1 MNANSYEYRMKSI
14 IKNFA
19 KDYDLSG
26 FDAEE
31 LQHKI
36 WTEHAKEFGRA
47 VLEDMSTYS
56 GTELF
61 EE

>member
-1 MNANSYEYRMKSI
+1 MNANSYECRMKSI
-14 IKNFA
+14 IKNFV

-26 FDAEE
+26 FAAEE
-31 LQHKI
+31 LQSKI
-36 WTEHAKEFGRA
+36 WTDHAKEFGCA
-47 VLEDMSTYS
+47 VLEDINSYS